1 MIVSSFG
8 ELTWIL
14 MQHVP
19 KAYALHLSGQLTE
32 TRCWN
37 GSRPFFYF
45 SKNHNELSSK
55 VTYLDS
61 ANIYEPTW
69 KCPGVPPNYKEFFKN
84 YITTDFALP
93 PMIINNKFIEEWNKP
108 PVNYI
113 DVPVLEKLIDILQ
126 NKYTIIYIR
135 AHTNESGYF
144 NDNQPS
150 HAFRDYDMIRAT
162 FPNVV
167 CFNDVL
173 TKSTNS
179 YNELQL
185 MMHSICD
192 KFISI
197 AGGNAVIS
205 SYFGGENLIYRSTVA
220 RSDGRKIW
228 HSDSHL
234 EQLSGCKIFGYNDP
248 EELINKAKEW
258 I

>member
-1 MIVSSFG
+1 M
-8 ELTWIL
+8 
-14 MQHVP
+14 
-19 KAYALHLSGQLTE
+19 
-32 TRCWN
+32 
-37 GSRPFFYF
+37 
-45 SKNHNELSSK
+45 
-55 VTYLDS
+55 
-61 ANIYEPTW
+61 
-69 KCPGVPPNYKEFFKN
+69 
-84 YITTDFALP
+84 DFAKP
-93 PMIINNKFIEEWNKP
+93 PMIINNKFIEEWHRP

-135 AHTNESGYF
+135 ANATESGYF
-144 NDNQPS
+144 NDDQPA
-150 HAFRDYDMIRAT
+150 HAFKDYDMIRAT

-173 TKSTNS
+173 GKSNNS

-205 SYFGGENLIYRSTVA
+205 SYFGGENLIYRSAVA
-220 RSDGRKIW
+220 KSDGRKIW
-228 HSDSHL
+228 HSGSHL

-248 EELINKAKEW
+248 DELINKANEW